1 MHESVC
7 MKPLLFV
14 QQEIMIKEKKGNYSE
29 PS

>member
-14 QQEIMIKEKKGNYSE
+14 QHEIMIKERDNYSV